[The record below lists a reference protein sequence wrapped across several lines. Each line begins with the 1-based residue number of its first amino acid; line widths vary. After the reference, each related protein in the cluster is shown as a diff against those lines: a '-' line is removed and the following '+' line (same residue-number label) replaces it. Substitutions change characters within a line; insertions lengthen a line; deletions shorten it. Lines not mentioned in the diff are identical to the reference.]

1 MLKRF
6 AQLAGLTLL
15 LGMVFVPAAH
25 ASPQVSFSLRVGP
38 SVPIAPYAVA
48 PGPPPGYV
56 WQPGYYERT
65 RVGPRWVR
73 GAWVPAPYSRGNWAR
88 ERWEREHRDYHR
100 NWDWRRDRG
109 DWDWR
114 REGDRRGGDR
124 DERGNW
130 RR

>member
-15 LGMVFVPAAH
+15 LGAVFVPAAH
-25 ASPQVSFSLRVGP
+25 ASTQFSVQIGP
-38 SVPIAPYAVA
+38 WAPIAPVVVA

-56 WQPGYYERT
+56 WQSGYYVWAGSRY
-65 RVGPRWVR
+65 RWVP
-73 GAWVPAPYSRGNWAR
+73 GAWVPAPYVRGRWG
-88 ERWEREHRDYHR
+88 ERWERRDF
-100 NWDWRRDRG
+100 DRDRG
-109 DWDWR
+109 RDRTRDR
-114 REGDRRGGDR
+114 NRDRER